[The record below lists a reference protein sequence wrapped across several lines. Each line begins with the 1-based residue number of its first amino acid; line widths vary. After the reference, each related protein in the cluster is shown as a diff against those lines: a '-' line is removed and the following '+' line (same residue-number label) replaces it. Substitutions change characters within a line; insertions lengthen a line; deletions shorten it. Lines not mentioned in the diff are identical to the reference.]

1 MPETADVVIVGAAP
15 RALAAPEPG
24 PVRSVLLL
32 EAGHAYAPDALPRE
46 VLAAG
51 ILADPEHSWG

>member
-1 MPETADVVIVGAAP
+1 
-15 RALAAPEPG
+15 
-24 PVRSVLLL
+24 VLLL